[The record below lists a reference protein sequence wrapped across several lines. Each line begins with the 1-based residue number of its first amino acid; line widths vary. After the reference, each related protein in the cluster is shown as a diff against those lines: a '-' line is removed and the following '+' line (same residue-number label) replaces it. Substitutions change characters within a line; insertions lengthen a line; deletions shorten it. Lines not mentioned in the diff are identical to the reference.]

1 MADPNGPGIVDG
13 TQNDDEI
20 SIGFVDVD
28 GDTVDNSGNVISAQD
43 GDDDITAGTGDDT
56 IYAGD
61 DDDVVNAGGGNDVIY
76 GDETDT
82 VDEDPN
88 DGSEGEPGD
97 DLLVGEAG
105 NDTIYGGGGNDT
117 IYGDFE
123 DGPTVQGARE
133 SFNWS
138 EVTGFADGAAVPT
151 GYAQNTGSVDV
162 TVSTSTSGGGD
173 SSFATATQLL
183 TDVDTG
189 DEDGNV
195 NSGANLTTGTGTN
208 ASVTKGV
215 EFSEPVDNV
224 LFRISDIDENAVVK
238 VRAWDEDG
246 NEIEVTMYA
255 SGDTNLHLVDINGD
269 GTTEAAISDGT
280 NPSDAEDIDNSVL
293 VAIPGPVARMEII
306 NVNLDGE
313 PSDVVVSDVFFDA
326 VTPTA
331 IFDADDSLMGEDGD
345 DVIYGQQGD
354 DTIDGGA
361 GADTME
367 GGADADR
374 FVIGSGEEGDGDVIL
389 GGSDGDDHDV
399 LQLDGIE
406 GVDWRIVDDSVDSDG
421 NGIDGTVEFLD
432 SSGDEPYV
440 TGTATFENIEE
451 IVCFTPGTRIL
462 TPMGEVAVENLSE
475 GDQVVTRDN
484 GLQTIRWSGRKHV
497 SGRDLMVR
505 PELRPILIK
514 QGALGPN
521 QPERDMMVSPSH
533 RMLLVSEQAE
543 LLFEEREV
551 LVAAKHLTHLDGV
564 EQIDVVGVDYIHFLC
579 DNHEVVL
586 ADGAWSESFQ
596 PGEYSMNG
604 IGKEQRDEI
613 YALFPELQQRD
624 GLAGYT
630 AARLSLKRHEA
641 KLLG

>member
-13 TQNDDEI
+13 TAEDDV
-20 SIGFVDVD
+20 IGVGFTDSD
-28 GDTVDNSGNVISAQD
+28 GDTVDNSGNTISAQA
-43 GDDDITAGTGDDT
+43 GNDDIVAGNGDDT
-56 IYAGD
+56 IYAGNGD
-61 DDDVVNAGGGNDVIY
+61 DEVNAGGGNDLVF
-76 GDETDT
+76 GDETDA
-82 VDEDPN
+82 VDGPS
-88 DGSEGEPGD
+88 GGGEAGD
-97 DLLVGEAG
+97 DLLIGEAG
-105 NDTIYGGGGNDT
+105 DDTISGGGGSDT

-123 DGPTVQGARE
+123 DGPTVLGARE

-138 EVTGFADGAAVPT
+138 EISGLSDGDAIPTAVS
-151 GYAQNTGSVDV
+151 QNTGTVDV
-162 TVSTSTSGGGD
+162 SVSTTTSGG
-173 SSFATATQLL
+173 SSTFETATQLL
-183 TDVDTG
+183 TGVDTG
-189 DEDGNV
+189 SETGNV
-195 NSGANLTTGTGTN
+195 NSGASLVTGTGPN
-208 ASVTKGV
+208 ATTTKDV
-215 EFSEPVDNV
+215 EFSEEVSNV
-224 LFRISDIDENAVVK
+224 VFRISDIDEDAVVK
-238 VRAWDEDG
+238 VRAYDAEG
-246 NEIEVTMYA
+246 NEVEVTMLA
-255 SGDTNLHLVDINGD
+255 SSTTNLHLVDINGD
-269 GTTEAAISDGT
+269 GTNEAAISDGT

-293 VAIPGPVARMEII
+293 VAIPGPIARLEII
-306 NVNLDGE
+306 NVNLGSE
-313 PSDVVVSDVFFDA
+313 PSEAVVSDVFFDA

-331 IFDADDSLMGEDGD
+331 IFDADDSLMGGDGD

-361 GADTME
+361 GQDVME
-367 GGADADR
+367 GGEDADR
-374 FVIGSGEEGDGDVIL
+374 FIINSAEEGDGDSIL
-389 GGSDGDDHDV
+389 GGSTGNDMDV
-399 LQLDGIE
+399 LQLAGNE
-406 GVDWRIVDDSVDSDG
+406 GVDWRIVDATTDSDG

-432 SSGDEPYV
+432 STGDEPV
-440 TGTATFENIEE
+440 VIGTATFENIEE

-462 TPMGEVAVENLSE
+462 TPMGEVPVENLRE
-475 GDQVVTRDN
+475 GDKVVTRDN
-484 GLQTIRWSGRKHV
+484 GLQEIRWTGRKHV
-497 SGRDLMVR
+497 NGRELLAR

-551 LVAAKHLTHLDGV
+551 LVAAKHLTHLEGV
-564 EQIDVVGVDYIHFLC
+564 EQVDSVGIDYVHFLC

-613 YALFPELQQRD
+613 YALFPELQQRE
-624 GLAGYT
+624 GLQSYT

>member
-13 TQNDDEI
+13 TQNDDEM
-20 SIGFVDVD
+20 SIGYVDVD
-28 GDTVDNSGNVISAQD
+28 GDTVDHSGNVISAQD
-43 GDDDITAGTGDDT
+43 GNDDIGAGNGDDT

-61 DDDVVNAGGGNDVIY
+61 GHDTVNAGGGDDVVY
-76 GDETDT
+76 GDETDHADGP
-82 VDEDPN
+82 VDD
-88 DGSEGEPGD
+88 GEPGD
-97 DLLVGEAG
+97 DLLIGG
-105 NDTIYGGGGNDT
+105 IGHDTIYGGDGNDT
-117 IYGDFE
+117 IYGDL
-123 DGPTVQGARE
+123 GPDAVSPTGARE

-138 EVTGFADGAAVPT
+138 EVTGFADGAAIPM

-162 TVSTSTSGGGD
+162 TISTSSTDGG
-173 SSFATATQLL
+173 SASFESDPLL
-183 TDVDTG
+183 LIDVDTG
-189 DEDGNV
+189 DEDGNA
-195 NSGANLTTGTGTN
+195 NSGATLTTGTGTN
-208 ASVTKGV
+208 ATLTKELAFSNDV
-215 EFSEPVDNV
+215 ENV
-224 LFRISDIDENAVVK
+224 VFRLSDIDEAAVVK
-238 VRAWDEDG
+238 VRAWDADG
-246 NEIEVTMYA
+246 NEVEVTMYA

-269 GTTEAAISDGT
+269 GTNEAAISDGSS
-280 NPSDAEDIDNSVL
+280 PSDAEDIDNSVL
-293 VAIPGPVARMEII
+293 VTIPGPIARMEII

-313 PSDVVVSDVFFDA
+313 PSDVVVSDVFYNA
-326 VTPTA
+326 VSVNSV
-331 IFDADDSLMGEDGD
+331 FDADDSLMGEDGD

-367 GGADADR
+367 GGQDADR
-374 FVIGSGEEGDGDVIL
+374 FLIGSGEEGDGDVIL
-389 GGSDGDDHDV
+389 GGSTGDDNDV

-406 GVDWRIVDDSVDSDG
+406 GVDWRIVDDVVDSDG

-432 SSGDEPYV
+432 SSGDEPVV
-440 TGTATFENIEE
+440 TGSATFENIEE

-484 GLQTIRWSGRKHV
+484 GLQTIRWAGRKHV
-497 SGRDLMVR
+497 SGRDLMAR
-505 PELRPILIK
+505 PQLRPILIK

-624 GLAGYT
+624 GLVGYT